1 MHLVKKG
8 HTQHIKYHNQQKMK
22 HIKTQSNIYHKNKN
36 KIKRRRKINK

>member
-22 HIKTQSNIYHKNKN
+22 HIKTQSNIYYN
-36 KIKRRRKINK
+36 IKKKKKRKINK